1 MNKNYSREGSFM
13 IEAMV
18 AIVLAIV
25 GLLGI
30 LNLIVNSLRFNTDV
44 VNRFVA
50 ANLGAEGVE
59 IVKNIIDINYAK
71 NEPSWNQGIESGI
84 YELSYNCTSL
94 DDQANHCLLIG
105 NLDLAQ
111 NPDVVFRDRASVLN
125 FQGGLYDYQ
134 DNEPTVFKRIVV
146 IENLDIDLDGDGSS
160 ADDEIKVN
168 VLTRWSERGRTFT
181 VNLED
186 HFFNWRQSSQE
197 NQPELIL

>member
-1 MNKNYSREGSFM
+1 M

-44 VNRFVA
+44 VNRFIA
-50 ANLGAEGVE
+50 ANLGAEGIE

-84 YELSYNCTSL
+84 YELSYNCASL

-111 NPDVVFRDRASVLN
+111 NPDVVFRDRASFIN
-125 FQGGLYDYQ
+125 FQNGLYDYQ
-134 DNEPTVFKRIVV
+134 GNEPTVFKRIVI
-146 IENLDIDLDGDGSS
+146 IENMDIDFDGNGFPSE
-160 ADDEIKVN
+160 DEIKVN

-186 HFFNWRQSSQE
+186 HFFNWRQPSQE
-197 NQPELIL
+197 DQPEALL